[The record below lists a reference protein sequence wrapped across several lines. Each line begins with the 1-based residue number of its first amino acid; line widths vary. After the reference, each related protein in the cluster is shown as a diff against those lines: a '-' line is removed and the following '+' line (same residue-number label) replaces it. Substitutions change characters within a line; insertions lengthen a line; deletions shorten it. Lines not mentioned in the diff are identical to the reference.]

1 MHKEIE
7 VKQLL
12 LLLGILIFVG
22 CNYREQEVPDLNTQL
37 VTTQLVTQK
46 STRVL
51 EDSDPVWPDQELLL
65 SCIVEW
71 EDEKRELFSRYDPAR
86 DQWHS
91 KKILSHFNE
100 FDKDNILAD
109 DRHWIIASLVGMN
122 TNSWPIHSYTLHH
135 ESGKIPIET
144 DYDLHLIFVRIYLS
158 NHQPDVYLIEQLCN
172 ECPSRYWTLDVKK
185 CHSGECQLV
194 DLPSDA
200 ISVTNWIS
208 LPRER
213 YSDLSFDGEWRVDF
227 EPVVNEPN
235 QIILASSQPGSKQL
249 LISNKDGFQKVVE
262 YPEGISDCAGGWVF
276 K

>member
-1 MHKEIE
+1 MYKKIE
-7 VKQLL
+7 ANLL
-12 LLLGILIFVG
+12 LFLLGMFIFAG
-22 CNYREQEVPDLNTQL
+22 CNHSEQEVPDLNTQL
-37 VTTQLVTQK
+37 ATQK
-46 STRVL
+46 STRAL
-51 EDSDPVWPDQELLL
+51 EDSGPAWPDQELLL

-91 KKILSHFNE
+91 KKILSHFSE

-122 TNSWPIHSYTLHH
+122 TNSWPIYSYALHH

-158 NHQPDVYLIEQLCN
+158 NYQPDVYLIEQLCN